1 MTGRPI
7 ALWTALVICS
17 QLLAVADAGGLFSAS
32 PTILKRGDSVPLYL
46 NKIFSFK
53 TQLPYAYDEL
63 SFICSTS
70 TERSR
75 PWINLGQVMR
85 GDRIVESDY
94 KVSFRFNYIYTLW
107 HVEAV
112 CYELDLILCCP

>member
-7 ALWTALVICS
+7 VMRTALVVWT
-17 QLLAVADAGGLFSAS
+17 LLLTLVNAGGLFSTS

-63 SFICSTS
+63 SFICPTS
-70 TERSR
+70 AQRLR

-94 KVSFRFNYIYTLW
+94 KVR
-107 HVEAV
+107 
-112 CYELDLILCCP
+112 